1 MQKIVIKNFG
11 PIKDAEIEI
20 TPLLVLIGEQAT
32 GKSTIAKLI
41 YFFKS
46 LSNDFLSRYYASQDE
61 KIDLVQDFISA
72 TREKFFDFFGSTY
85 HMGDFTIIYYY
96 NEVKNIN

>member
-11 PIKDAEIEI
+11 AIPDAEIEI
-20 TPLLVLIGEQAT
+20 KSILVLIGEQAS

-46 LSNDFLSRYYASQDE
+46 IRDELFNHIYQDNN
-61 KIDLVQDFISA
+61 KDYFDVVSDMIFPI
-72 TREKFFDFFGSTY
+72 REKFYDFFGS
-85 HMGDFTIIYYY
+85 
-96 NEVKNIN
+96 NEKKQAI